1 MSDPPSDSLP
11 ISLYKKT
18 KVRNMQIWKGKMER
32 EGTHNYYLD
41 TPSYSMVFFRSK
53 DQTYFTRKG
62 SHFKIV
68 KIEHIFPHNFC
79 FQVFFW
85 IYYLWFWNSSL
96 WQYVSSPKVP
106 KMDRTISSLSNPSPP
121 NSISNPSSSWSP
133 IYSSS
138 SRANKI
144 GAFLLVV
151 SVVRVRF
158 EMNDTNY
165 AKKCAKWIFT
175 KQNTKSPKFNKMSK
189 R

>member
-1 MSDPPSDSLP
+1 
-11 ISLYKKT
+11 
-18 KVRNMQIWKGKMER
+18 MQIWKEKMER
-32 EGTHNYYLD
+32 EGTHNYYLV

-121 NSISNPSSSWSP
+121 NSISTPSSSWSP

-151 SVVRVRF
+151 SVVRVRS
-158 EMNDTNY
+158 EMNYKNY
-165 AKKCAKWIFT
+165 AKKKCAKNSWSECS
-175 KQNTKSPKFNKMSK
+175 QNKIKISK
-189 R
+189 IQQNV